1 MLFSQVWIL
10 RRAIRSNMAKLQ
22 TFPLEKPHGSISGLR
37 FPLVFWMS
45 FHKDYDA
52 RAEKQIQD
60 SKILLTTLHIYFM
73 DLSPVQAKIMVLL
86 MSGYLVGV

>member
-1 MLFSQVWIL
+1 MFCQVWIA
-10 RRAIRSNMAKLQ
+10 RRATTSNLKKPQ
-22 TFPLEKPHGSISGLR
+22 TFTLEKPHGSISGLR

-73 DLSPVQAKIMVLL
+73 DLSPVKQTL
-86 MSGYLVGV
+86 MFY